1 MFKNPYFEIPY
12 SCRAIH
18 VFPDAPTRWQPRC
31 GSARE
36 TMFPKRMF
44 PDTPVRCPTF
54 LPKSGVP
61 IGPFT
66 ENLVTERSLS
76 IKPYRP
82 SVDIHFPSVDIGWI
96 PSHRPPVVGADAL
109 LEAARTAEEALTVV
123 STPDGPALAEGG
135 TFVDVRTEVPDEPV
149 FPVIRI
155 LFPMSAEQ
163 WGNPA
168 FKRAWNLRYA
178 YVMGSMARGISSL
191 DMVRAAAEAG
201 MMGFF
206 GAAGMTPDELSGW
219 VDRAVRLIPPRPFG
233 FNLIHSPFDPELESH
248 VVDRYLRAGIDRIEA
263 SAFMNLTPA
272 LVRYRLS
279 GIHVDPS
286 GRIVCP
292 NRVMAKVSRE
302 EVARKF
308 LSPAPD
314 KLVAYLVD
322 SGRLTRDQA
331 ELARRVPMCDAL
343 TAEADSGGH
352 TDNRPAIALFPTISA
367 LRDRLLRQHGYDRP
381 VFLGLAGGIGTPQA
395 VAAAFAMGADYIQT
409 GSINQSCVEAG
420 VAPEI
425 RKLLCE
431 TRQADVAMAPSAD
444 MFEMG
449 VNVQVLKRGTWFAQK
464 AQKLYD
470 LYRRYDS
477 LEALPEAV
485 RHTLE
490 QDYFRRSLEAEWES
504 TRKYFQVRKPDEL
517 LRAERDP
524 KHRMALV
531 FRSYLG
537 QSSLWAK
544 RAVAERRMDYQIWCG
559 PAMGAFN
566 AWAEGTPFEDPDNR
580 KVVDVALALL
590 GEAAVLQRVNEMY
603 RAIQAEERFRS
614 TVGFGG
620 WSKPGRCD
628 RVRGISE
635 KLTPA
640 APMEWLQ

>member
-1 MFKNPYFEIPY
+1 MNIPF
-12 SCRAIH
+12 SPA
-18 VFPDAPTRWQPRC
+18 
-31 GSARE
+31 G
-36 TMFPKRMF
+36 
-44 PDTPVRCPTF
+44 
-54 LPKSGVP
+54 
-61 IGPFT
+61 
-66 ENLVTERSLS
+66 
-76 IKPYRP
+76 
-82 SVDIHFPSVDIGWI
+82 IGWI
-96 PSHRPPVVGADAL
+96 PVHPPAAVGAEAL
-109 LEAARTAEEALTVV
+109 LEAAQAAEQPLVVV
-123 STPDGPALAEGG
+123 STPDGPALAQGG
-135 TFVDVRTEVPDEPV
+135 TFVDVRTTVLGEPIY
-149 FPVIRI
+149 PVIRI
-155 LFPMSAEQ
+155 LFPMSAAQ
-163 WGNPA
+163 WGNAA

-178 YVMGSMARGISSL
+178 YVMGSMARGISSIE
-191 DMVRAAAEAG
+191 MVRAAAEAG

-206 GAAGMTPDELSGW
+206 GAAGIAPEELSGW
-219 VDRAVRLIPPRPFG
+219 VDRAVREIAPRPFG
-233 FNLIHSPFDPELESH
+233 FNLIHSPFDPELESE

-263 SAFMNLTPA
+263 SAFMTLTPA

-279 GIHVDPS
+279 GIHVDPF

-314 KLVAYLVD
+314 KLLASLVD
-322 SGRLTRDQA
+322 AGHLTSDQA
-331 ELARRVPMCDAL
+331 GLARRVPMCDAL

-352 TDNRPAIALFPTISA
+352 TDNRPAIALFPTIAA
-367 LRDRLLRQHGYDRP
+367 LRDRLVRQHGYDRP
-381 VFLGLAGGIGTPQA
+381 VFLGLAGGIGTPHA

-449 VNVQVLKRGTWFAQK
+449 VNVQVVKRGTWFAQK
-464 AQKLYD
+464 AQKLYE

-485 RHTLE
+485 RQTLE
-490 QDYFRRSLEAEWES
+490 KDYFRRSLDAEWES
-504 TRKYFQVRKPDEL
+504 TREYFRVRKPDEL
-517 LRAERDP
+517 LKAERDP

-580 KVVDVALALL
+580 KVVDVAMALL
-590 GEAAVLQRVNEMY
+590 EEAAVLQRVSAMHQ
-603 RAIQAEERFRS
+603 AIQAEEFFR
-614 TVGFGG
+614 TTGG
-620 WSKPGRCD
+620 VEIDVAPEAFD
-628 RVRGISE
+628 RVKRPSPSR
-635 KLTPA
+635 KPA
-640 APMEWLQ
+640 SMELSQ